1 MHTICFWKNK
11 HTICALF
18 WVWVWKLK
26 LLAASLYVHLT
37 ILIIVHLNQVTVS
50 KETFRSGSVMQ
61 WKSLAST
68 YLNVVFLRN
77 ARCQVW
83 RANLYVFQLML
94 REACQKLRCIILLIN
109 TTSFHSKILVIHVG
123 RPNWSNKFFDS
134 ILKRTSVFYI
144 SHRCLLRTTRYQ
156 L

>member
-1 MHTICFWKNK
+1 
-11 HTICALF
+11 
-18 WVWVWKLK
+18 
-26 LLAASLYVHLT
+26 VHLT

-134 ILKRTSVFYI
+134 ILKRTSRFFTSLIDVFYEQQGINYNYI
-144 SHRCLLRTTRYQ
+144 SETHYKPFS
-156 L
+156 